1 MSFAASP
8 LPARR
13 TWFQQG
19 LNLALLGAALAL
31 GAWSPG
37 THAQRMALPVDEPEV
52 VKRYPHDPT
61 AFTQGLLF
69 RDGQLY
75 ESTGL
80 NGRSSIRR
88 VRLDDGQVLQKRDIA
103 QEHFAEGL
111 TAWRDELYLL
121 TWTTHKVF
129 VFDLK
134 SFEPKREYK
143 LPGEGWG
150 LTHDGQ
156 QLYLSDGSAE
166 LRVLDPKTFREL
178 RRIPVRALGQ
188 PVDQLNELEWV
199 DGEIYANIW
208 QADVIA
214 RIDPASGQVR
224 GWIDLRG
231 LRSQLPPQARSGP
244 RNPRPEDAPEVLNGI
259 AWDAAGKR
267 LFVTGKLWPTLFEI
281 KLKRRS

>member
-1 MSFAASP
+1 MTPAA
-8 LPARR
+8 LPPNRR
-13 TWFQQG
+13 TWFRHG
-19 LNLALLGAALAL
+19 LSLALLGAALTL
-31 GAWSPG
+31 GGWSPLAR
-37 THAQRMALPVDEPEV
+37 AQRVALPVDEPEIV
-52 VKRYPHDPT
+52 NRHPHDPT

-69 RDGQLY
+69 RDGQLF

-88 VRLDDGQVLQKRDIA
+88 VRLEDGQVQQKRDIA

-111 TAWRDELYLL
+111 TAWKDELYLL

-134 SFEPKREYK
+134 TFEPKREYK

-178 RRIPVRALGQ
+178 RRISVRALGQ

-208 QADVIA
+208 QADIIA

-224 GWIDLRG
+224 GWIDLRS
-231 LRSQLPPQARSGP
+231 LRSQLPAPAQFGP
-244 RNPRPEDAPEVLNGI
+244 RKPRPEEAPEVLNGI
-259 AWDAAGKR
+259 AWDATGKR

-281 KLKRRS
+281 RLKRRG

>member
-1 MSFAASP
+1 MCA
-8 LPARR
+8 
-13 TWFQQG
+13 G
-19 LNLALLGAALAL
+19 ALAMA
-31 GAWSPG
+31 AWSPLAQ
-37 THAQRMALPVDEPEV
+37 AQRVALPVDEPEL

-69 RDGQLY
+69 RDGQLF

-88 VRLDDGQVLQKRDIA
+88 VRLEDGQVQQKRDIA

-111 TAWRDELYLL
+111 TAWKDELYLL

-134 SFEPKREYK
+134 TFEPKREYK

-178 RRIPVRALGQ
+178 RRISVRALGQ

-208 QADVIA
+208 QADIIA

-231 LRSQLPPQARSGP
+231 LRSQLPAPAQFGP
-244 RNPRPEDAPEVLNGI
+244 RKPRPEEAPEVLNGI

-281 KLKRRS
+281 KLKRRG

>member
-1 MSFAASP
+1 MKPAAPRSS
-8 LPARR
+8 RR
-13 TWFQQG
+13 QSLRQG
-19 LNLALLGAALAL
+19 LHLLLCTGALAL
-31 GAWSPG
+31 AAWSPLAQ
-37 THAQRMALPVDEPEV
+37 AQRVALPVDEPEL

-69 RDGQLY
+69 RDGQLF

-88 VRLDDGQVLQKRDIA
+88 VRLEDGQVQQKRDIA

-111 TAWRDELYLL
+111 TAWKDELYLL

-134 SFEPKREYK
+134 TFEPKREYK

-178 RRIPVRALGQ
+178 RRISVRALGQ

-208 QADVIA
+208 QADIIA

-231 LRSQLPPQARSGP
+231 LRSQLPAPAQFGP
-244 RNPRPEDAPEVLNGI
+244 RKPRPEEAPEVLNGI

-281 KLKRRS
+281 KLKRRG

>member
-1 MSFAASP
+1 MTPAA
-8 LPARR
+8 LPPTRR
-13 TWFQQG
+13 TWFRHG
-19 LNLALLGAALAL
+19 LNLALLAAALAL
-31 GAWSPG
+31 GSWSPAAR
-37 THAQRMALPVDEPEV
+37 AQRVALPVDEPEV

-69 RDGQLY
+69 RDGQLF

-111 TAWRDELYLL
+111 TAWKNELYLL

-150 LTHDGQ
+150 LTHDEQ
-156 QLYLSDGSAE
+156 HLYLSDGSAE
-166 LRVLDPKTFREL
+166 LRVLDPKTLREL

-208 QADVIA
+208 QADIIA

-224 GWIDLRG
+224 GWIDLRS
-231 LRSQLPPQARSGP
+231 LRSQLPPQTRSGP
-244 RNPRPEDAPEVLNGI
+244 RKPQAEDAPEVLNGI
-259 AWDAAGKR
+259 AWDAVGKR
-267 LFVTGKLWPTLFEI
+267 LFVTGKLWPALFEI
-281 KLKRRS
+281 RLKRRH